1 MSVGG
6 GSRPL
11 YSRVLRLR
19 YLRLRPLTA
28 FLLFEG
34 SVAFAILLVL
44 ADLIDGWG
52 IIAIPAAVAV
62 MVKIN
67 DVVAGALSQPPDGL
81 HVWYRQHRDRTAI
94 GRSRVPFAFGSTQP
108 AGGPGAGGRRRMRP
122 GRVGG
127 AGRTGGGGGTA
138 QIGTAQSGTARSGTA
153 RSGTESGPPAVR
165 PREDSETQP
174 HHRDAQGDA
183 PDGREPRTWAIARV
197 VARGRASVRSA
208 RDAASEVVRPD
219 GADRRSRGNTGRF
232 GG

>member
-11 YSRVLRLR
+11 YARVLRLR
-19 YLRLRPLTA
+19 YLRLRPLAA

-52 IIAIPAAVAV
+52 VVAIPAAVAV

-67 DVVAGALSQPPDGL
+67 DVVAGALNRPPDGL
-81 HVWYRQHRDRTAI
+81 HVWSRRHRDRTPV
-94 GRSRVPFAFGSTQP
+94 GRSRVPYASRPPRADIGPGGGGNGRPGDGRPGGECPTGEGRP
-108 AGGPGAGGRRRMRP
+108 DEGGPGG
-122 GRVGG
+122 V
-127 AGRTGGGGGTA
+127 
-138 QIGTAQSGTARSGTA
+138 SGTQT
-153 RSGTESGPPAVR
+153 R
-165 PREDSETQP
+165 PRGAD
-174 HHRDAQGDA
+174 RDA

-197 VARGRASVRSA
+197 VARGRATVRSA
-208 RDAASEVVRPD
+208 RSAASEAVRPD
-219 GADRRSRGNTGRF
+219 GAGRRNRGNTGRF